1 MSGAPAMK
9 ATLDPVPAPDIPD
22 ILRRMPL
29 LSGFRDD
36 ELRRLERGCHLVV
49 GDRGQ
54 VLFRKG
60 DPCRGF
66 YLVVAGQIKLAFSA
80 ADGHQKVVEI
90 LRPRQSF
97 GEEVMFIDLPFVLMA
112 QALTDCQLLFI
123 GKKTL
128 FAELDRTPVLARK
141 LLSGLSFRLHHLI
154 CELENHRLRS
164 GKERIISYLLCEEE
178 QQKAQPAGYSTA
190 TLLLPTTKEI
200 IASQLNMTQE
210 HFSRM
215 LHELNRD
222 GLIEVQGR
230 TIRIPDLAR
239 FRAALG

>member
-1 MSGAPAMK
+1 MK
-9 ATLDPVPAPDIPD
+9 ATHDPVSALDIPD
-22 ILRRMPL
+22 MLRRMPL
-29 LSGFRDD
+29 FSGFRDD
-36 ELRRLERGCHLVV
+36 ELRRLERGCHLVAC
-49 GDRGQ
+49 DRGQ

-60 DPCRGF
+60 DPCQGF
-66 YLVVAGQIKLAFSA
+66 YLVVAGQVKLAFSA

-90 LRPRQSF
+90 LRPGQSF
-97 GEEVMFIDLPFVLMA
+97 GEAVMFIELPFVLMA

-128 FAELDRTPVLARK
+128 FAELDRTPGLARK

-154 CELENHRLRS
+154 CELENHTLRS

-178 QQKAQPAGYSTA
+178 QQEAQPAEHGLV
-190 TLLLPTTKEI
+190 TLRLPTTKET
-200 IASQLNMTQE
+200 IASRLNMTQE
-210 HFSRM
+210 HFSRV
-215 LHELNRD
+215 LHELDGD

-239 FRAALG
+239 LRAALG